1 MIGCMGD
8 AMAASLTILLYSRIS
23 IKLRRF
29 WMCMV
34 NPLLLLIGLRLV
46 AGNDIVFVHSPDILS
61 LACHPLRGLEGITPD
76 HCATTAVT
84 EDRVRSGQRG
94 CSGEEGWPPERS
106 VHTLGSVRFEG
117 STPCFRGNG
126 DQDKSSRKSDQ
137 RRCLAQHMY
146 ARALACIRPRV
157 SAALGLRDARMRHAR
172 VSTLS
177 TLASRAE

>member
-1 MIGCMGD
+1 MFMIGCMGE

-34 NPLLLLIGLRLV
+34 NPLLLLIALRLV

-76 HCATTAVT
+76 HCATEAVT
-84 EDRVRSGQRG
+84 EDRVRSGQTG
-94 CSGEEGWPPERS
+94 CSGEEGWPPEHG
-106 VHTLGSVRFEG
+106 VHTLVLVGSKGALCVSGEI
-117 STPCFRGNG
+117 G

-137 RRCLAQHMY
+137 RRCLAQDV
-146 ARALACIRPRV
+146 RAG
-157 SAALGLRDARMRHAR
+157 LGPYQA
-172 VSTLS
+172 
-177 TLASRAE
+177 